1 MNNIDDQELKMSRL
15 LNAPIELVWKVW
27 TEPDHIAHWWGP
39 NGFTNTIDTMDVKPG
54 GEWKFV
60 MHGPDGKDYNNRSI
74 FREIIKHERI
84 VFEHFNPNFITTIM
98 FKPEGNK
105 TMLYWQMTFE
115 KPEELQTVIKVFK
128 ADNGMKENVE
138 KLENYLFNQ
147 LK

>member
-1 MNNIDDQELKMSRL
+1 
-15 LNAPIELVWKVW
+15 
-27 TEPDHIAHWWGP
+27 
-39 NGFTNTIDTMDVKPG
+39 
-54 GEWKFV
+54 
-60 MHGPDGKDYNNRSI
+60 
-74 FREIIKHERI
+74 
-84 VFEHFNPNFITTIM
+84 M